1 MSMQITNKT
10 ENGFMR
16 REEIHCEFT
25 NLGGKLTRTQAK
37 EMVAKE
43 LKKDIESIISIKLQ
57 THVGKTLLTG
67 LFYIYDDQELAK
79 KHVNPS
85 IFKRIEKAKS
95 KLEEKEGKDEKPV
108 EGKDEKPVEGKDEK
122 PVEKSVEGKDEKPV
136 DKSVEGKDEKPV
148 DKSVEGK
155 DKKSVEGKDE
165 KPIEG
170 KDEKPVDKSVEGKD
184 EKPVEGKDEKPV
196 EGKENKG
203 DVNTDDK

>member
-95 KLEEKEGKDEKPV
+95 KLEEKEGKDKKPV
-108 EGKDEKPVEGKDEK
+108 ESKDEK

-148 DKSVEGK
+148 EGK
-155 DKKSVEGKDE
+155 DKKPV
-165 KPIEG
+165 EG

-184 EKPVEGKDEKPV
+184 EKPVESKDKKPVESKDKKPV

>member
-108 EGKDEKPVEGKDEK
+108 EGKDEKPVEKSVEGKDEK

-136 DKSVEGKDEKPV
+136 DKSVEGKDK
-148 DKSVEGK
+148 KSVEGK
-155 DKKSVEGKDE
+155 DK

-184 EKPVEGKDEKPV
+184 EKPVESKDKKPV

>member
-1 MSMQITNKT
+1 MQITNKT

-108 EGKDEKPVEGKDEK
+108 EGKDEKPVE
-122 PVEKSVEGKDEKPV
+122 KSVEGKDEKPV

-155 DKKSVEGKDE
+155 DKKSVEGKDK

-184 EKPVEGKDEKPV
+184 EKPVESKDKKPV

>member
-1 MSMQITNKT
+1 MQITNKT

-108 EGKDEKPVEGKDEK
+108 EGKDEKPVEKSVEGKDEK

-136 DKSVEGKDEKPV
+136 DKSVEGKDK
-148 DKSVEGK
+148 KSVEGK
-155 DKKSVEGKDE
+155 DK

-184 EKPVEGKDEKPV
+184 EKPVESKDKKPV

>member
-1 MSMQITNKT
+1 MQITNKT

-108 EGKDEKPVEGKDEK
+108 EGKDEKPVE
-122 PVEKSVEGKDEKPV
+122 KSVEGKDEKPV

-155 DKKSVEGKDE
+155 DKKPVEGKDE
-165 KPIEG
+165 KPVEG

-184 EKPVEGKDEKPV
+184 EKPVEGKDKKPV

>member
-1 MSMQITNKT
+1 MQITNKT

-108 EGKDEKPVEGKDEK
+108 EKSVEGKDEK

-136 DKSVEGKDEKPV
+136 DKSVEGKDK
-148 DKSVEGK
+148 KSVEGK
-155 DKKSVEGKDE
+155 DK

-184 EKPVEGKDEKPV
+184 EKPVEGKDKKPV